1 MKRFSTV
8 LAVVALVL
16 PLMAQSRDRLPHEE
30 ERVSRVVPIA
40 AGGTPRL
47 KNFSGRVTI
56 RGTERTDVAIEA
68 VRRAPRERLDRIA
81 LDIHTAGGNV
91 IIDANRRVADRAS
104 RDEDNNNVVQ
114 TTFEIEVP
122 RDVVLDV
129 DVFSSPVS
137 VTGVRERAE
146 INTFSGDIAME
157 SVVSSVRAKT
167 FSGGIR
173 VEYDP
178 SVSSPEVNA
187 ETFSGDIELRLSPAA
202 NGMLDFDTF
211 SGKIEAALP
220 VAVTSQDRRG
230 LRGSVGSGGSNALRL
245 KTFSGDVTI
254 R

>member
-16 PLMAQSRDRLPHEE
+16 PLMGQSRDNLPQEE

-40 AGGTPRL
+40 ANGTLRL
-47 KNFSGRVTI
+47 KNFSGSVTI
-56 RGTERTDVAIEA
+56 RGSERTDVAIEA
-68 VRRAPRERLDRIA
+68 VRRAPRERLNRIA
-81 LDIHTAGGNV
+81 LDIQAIGGNV
-91 IIDANRRVADRAS
+91 IIDANRRIADSWRE
-104 RDEDNNNVVQ
+104 DEENNNVVQ
-114 TTFEIEVP
+114 TTFEIQVP

-129 DVFSSPVS
+129 DVFSSRVS

-146 INTFSGDIAME
+146 IKTFSGEIAME
-157 SVVSSVRAKT
+157 NVVSAVRAKT

-173 VEYDP
+173 IECDP

-202 NGMLDFDTF
+202 SGMLDFDTF
-211 SGKIEAALP
+211 SGKLETALP
-220 VAVTSQDRRG
+220 VAVTSQDKTG
-230 LRGSVGSGGSNALRL
+230 LRGSIGAGGSNALRL
-245 KTFSGDVTI
+245 KTFSGDVTV